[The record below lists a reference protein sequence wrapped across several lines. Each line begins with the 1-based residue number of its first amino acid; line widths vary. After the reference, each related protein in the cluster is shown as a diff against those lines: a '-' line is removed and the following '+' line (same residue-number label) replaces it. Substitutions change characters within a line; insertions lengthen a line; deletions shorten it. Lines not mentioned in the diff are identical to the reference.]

1 MKFIILSILFF
12 WMSISQM
19 KAQSKWA
26 LEDLSVTTFRNGDV
40 LFHVQSLQ
48 DLQLCNQNKLPA
60 YYKIGIGRGS
70 VFYNFYALTDSRG
83 LAPEGYKLAT
93 QNDLSVLTDSS
104 YYQAPNNSWKTRG
117 KGASFFAEPNGYLP
131 YENVVLT
138 NRSYAGYYWIS
149 SNEDEEMSKVFI
161 FKNDLPGFTVEERP
175 KEEFYSVRCVA
186 NENEMN
192 EFNKTESKLLQSEK
206 FVNYKKIAAL
216 DEKIA
221 IQKEVGKELSDEK
234 EQVSEYLSSVEQ
246 QISTKNI
253 LLDSLKNNQKE
264 NVLALG
270 NIEEVDKEREERRK
284 MELKET
290 ETKANLPKIKYN
302 QETSKQYKK
311 TEKRLKQ
318 LALHHSCSNLLF
330 WVSSDLECGYINVT
344 IDGNKQ
350 TILNSYEKEPS
361 SGAEGCA
368 VFSCLKPGKYLV
380 NLECYNLQE
389 NLIIEIK
396 KGECRKIHVTDSIFS
411 KIP

>member
-270 NIEEVDKEREERRK
+270 NIEEVDKEREERQKNRK
-284 MELKET
+284 TTDGETNRQRDKQTHRDREIDRHTET
-290 ETKANLPKIKYN
+290 E
-302 QETSKQYKK
+302 
-311 TEKRLKQ
+311 R
-318 LALHHSCSNLLF
+318 
-330 WVSSDLECGYINVT
+330 
-344 IDGNKQ
+344 
-350 TILNSYEKEPS
+350 
-361 SGAEGCA
+361 
-368 VFSCLKPGKYLV
+368 
-380 NLECYNLQE
+380 
-389 NLIIEIK
+389 
-396 KGECRKIHVTDSIFS
+396 
-411 KIP
+411 